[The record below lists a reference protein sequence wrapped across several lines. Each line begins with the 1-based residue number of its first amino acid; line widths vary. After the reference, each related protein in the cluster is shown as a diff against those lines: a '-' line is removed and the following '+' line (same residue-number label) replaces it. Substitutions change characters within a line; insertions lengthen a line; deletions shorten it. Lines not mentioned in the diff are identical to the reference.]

1 MVSSCFST
9 IGDWN
14 MDFPVAQMVKNLPV
28 MQETQVWS
36 LGWEDPLEKGIASE
50 FFPGKSHGQRSLA
63 SCSPWGLKA
72 LNMTEQ
78 LTLLLL
84 EGDEYHNIG
93 VLQDFKRYGLE
104 TLYLLHND
112 KLSYLNIIH
121 TCIEKHW
128 NLLNL
133 LVHWK
138 PFNMRK
144 ATDLLHRKCGWK
156 QDSCAWF

>member
-1 MVSSCFST
+1 
-9 IGDWN
+9 
-14 MDFPVAQMVKNLPV
+14 
-28 MQETQVWS
+28 
-36 LGWEDPLEKGIASE
+36 
-50 FFPGKSHGQRSLA
+50 
-63 SCSPWGLKA
+63 
-72 LNMTEQ
+72 MTGQ

-84 EGDEYHNIG
+84 EGGEYHNNMG
-93 VLQDFKRYGLE
+93 VLQEFKGYGLE
-104 TLYLLHND
+104 TLYVLHND

-144 ATDLLHRKCGWK
+144 ATDLLHRKCG
-156 QDSCAWF
+156 